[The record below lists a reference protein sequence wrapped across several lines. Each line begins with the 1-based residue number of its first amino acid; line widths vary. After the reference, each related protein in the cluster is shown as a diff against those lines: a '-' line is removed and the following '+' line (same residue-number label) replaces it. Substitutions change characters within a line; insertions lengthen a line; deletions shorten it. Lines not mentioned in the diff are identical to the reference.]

1 MERIPSR
8 WRYTVFAF
16 VIWLGLVAYII
27 ATGNVYGY
35 VIIALFG
42 VFMLAPM
49 LVIALGNRGKLR
61 RLLAHPAPEDDPPE
75 PYTRTGALVPLEQ
88 TADPNMLN

>member
-16 VIWLGLVAYII
+16 GVWLFLVAYILW
-27 ATGNVYGY
+27 TGNVYGY
-35 VIIALFG
+35 VIIALFAI
-42 VFMLAPM
+42 FILAPA
-49 LVIALGNRGKLR
+49 LVIVLGNRGKLG
-61 RLLAHPAPEDDPPE
+61 RLLASQDDPPT
-75 PYTRTGALVPLEQ
+75 PPARGDTLIPLKE

>member
-16 VIWLGLVAYII
+16 MIWLFLVAYILW
-27 ATGNVYGY
+27 TGNVYGY

-42 VFMLAPM
+42 VFILAPV
-49 LVIALGNRGKLR
+49 LVVVLGNRGRLR
-61 RLLAHPAPEDDPPE
+61 RLLANPHDRPTTHAHGD
-75 PYTRTGALVPLEQ
+75 TLVPLEQ

>member
-16 VIWLGLVAYII
+16 MIWLFLVAYILW
-27 ATGNVYGY
+27 TGNVYGY

-42 VFMLAPM
+42 IFILPRCWWSCWA
-49 LVIALGNRGKLR
+49 IEEG
-61 RLLAHPAPEDDPPE
+61 
-75 PYTRTGALVPLEQ
+75 
-88 TADPNMLN
+88 

>member
-16 VIWLGLVAYII
+16 MIWLFLVAYILW
-27 ATGNVYGY
+27 TGNVYGY

-42 VFMLAPM
+42 VFILAPV
-49 LVIALGNRGKLR
+49 LVIVLGNRGRLR
-61 RLLAHPAPEDDPPE
+61 RLLANQHRTSPRRMRVATHWFRWNRRR
-75 PYTRTGALVPLEQ
+75 TRIC
-88 TADPNMLN
+88 

>member
-16 VIWLGLVAYII
+16 VIWLFLVAYILW
-27 ATGNVYGY
+27 TGNVYGY
-35 VIIALFG
+35 IVIALFG
-42 VFMLAPM
+42 IFILAPL

-61 RLLAHPAPEDDPPE
+61 RLLATQRDRPTTHAPSD
-75 PYTRTGALVPLEQ
+75 TLVPLEQ

>member
-1 MERIPSR
+1 VERIPSR

-16 VIWLGLVAYII
+16 VIWLGLVGYIVW
-27 ATGNVYGY
+27 TGDVYGY

-42 VFMLAPM
+42 VFILAPA
-49 LVIALGNRGKLR
+49 LVIVLGNRGKLR
-61 RLLAHPAPEDDPPE
+61 RLLTSQDASPPMRARGD
-75 PYTRTGALVPLEQ
+75 TLVPLEQ

>member
-8 WRYTVFAF
+8 WRYTVFAL
-16 VIWLGLVAYII
+16 VIWLGLVAYILW
-27 ATGNVYGY
+27 TGNVYGY

-42 VFMLAPM
+42 VFILAPA
-49 LVIALGNRGKLR
+49 LVIVLGNRGRLR
-61 RLLAHPAPEDDPPE
+61 RLLAGRDDPPTAR
-75 PYTRTGALVPLEQ
+75 TRGETLVPLEQ

>member
-16 VIWLGLVAYII
+16 MIWLFLVAYILW
-27 ATGNVYGY
+27 TGNVYGY

-42 VFMLAPM
+42 VFILAPV
-49 LVIALGNRGKLR
+49 LVVVLGNRGRLR
-61 RLLAHPAPEDDPPE
+61 RLLANPHDRP
-75 PYTRTGALVPLEQ
+75 TTMRMVTHWSRWNRRRTQ
-88 TADPNMLN
+88 ICSN

>member
-16 VIWLGLVAYII
+16 TVWLGLVAYIVW
-27 ATGNVYGY
+27 TGNVYGY

-42 VFMLAPM
+42 VFILAPA

-61 RLLAHPAPEDDPPE
+61 RLLTNQGEPPPIHAHGD
-75 PYTRTGALVPLEQ
+75 TLVPLEQ